1 MYSYSHNKRVT
12 HSSIYFVASSYIDFI
27 TDTIPSSTPNFRK
40 AHHTTSLETLSKA
53 FSKSTKAI
61 HRSFFLA
68 KYFSCSCLTTN
79 MASVVPLPAINPNCM
94 SSTFTIRLTLPSIT
108 LSRIFIT
115 CSSNFIPLVYTN
127 HTQGHP
133 PFPYK
138 HSSSNFYSS
147 HLLFY
152 LPSPLHCIHLSPTP
166 CLILPLPLSYDP
178 LPLLWDQ
185 MLYYFSFS
193 ILLYLLLHK
202 LTFHMAHSQ
211 PHTPSIE

>member
-68 KYFSCSCLTTN
+68 KYFSCCCLTTN

-115 CSSNFIPLVYTN
+115 CSSDFIPLYE
-127 HTQGHP
+127 P
-133 PFPYK
+133 
-138 HSSSNFYSS
+138 HSRE
-147 HLLFY
+147 
-152 LPSPLHCIHLSPTP
+152 SPLSLINIHHPTFTPVIWYFTFLHHCIAYISHPRRAWYSR
-166 CLILPLPLSYDP
+166 CLYHISYHSCRTRC
-178 LPLLWDQ
+178 
-185 MLYYFSFS
+185 F
-193 ILLYLLLHK
+193 I
-202 LTFHMAHSQ
+202 TFHFQYCFVYFFISYLFTW
-211 PHTPSIE
+211 PT